1 MDIYQEADGVLE
13 DSHIEAILREFGEV
27 LLGGSYVYRTMVDRD
42 IDFDVVLPVGE
53 ELTLELRSKISA
65 RFTCIS
71 SLRNLKM
78 ADVHRFPEGSA
89 HAIDGIWFG
98 LTLIS
103 SITKE
108 RWNVDVW
115 FITPGSVVEE
125 DKELTQRLYNLSD
138 EERATI
144 ISLKQSALDN
154 GAKEKGSTSVK
165 IYEAVLRRGVKTYE
179 EFLRTQ

>member
-1 MDIYQEADGVLE
+1 MNLYQEAKGVLE
-13 DSHIEAILREFGEV
+13 DSHIEALLRQFGETS
-27 LLGGSYVYRTMVDRD
+27 LGGSYAYRTMVDRD
-42 IDFDVVLPVGE
+42 IDFDVVLPAGE
-53 ELTLELRSKISA
+53 GLTLELRSKIAA
-65 RFTCIS
+65 RFAGIS

-78 ADVHRFPEGSA
+78 ADIHRFPEGSA

-103 SITKE
+103 SVTKE

-115 FITPGSVVEE
+115 FLTPASVIEE

-144 ISLKQSALDN
+144 VSLKQAALDA
-154 GAKEKGSTSVK
+154 GAKERGSTSVK
-165 IYEAVLRRGVKTYE
+165 IYEAVLHKGVKTYE
-179 EFLRTQ
+179 EFLKIV